1 MERTTNLSTEACVRL
16 DVAASGWLSAAPARA
31 VPPLEATPK
40 RWLPCGLSAAGGGK
54 VSGLPV
60 APPPAELRPLLFDE
74 AEVARLV
81 AAVDRAAAERARA
94 ECAGTVETQRSL
106 SVARAAD
113 ALAAALT
120 AHRDDEAASLGHV
133 VELAEAVARA
143 LTADSRTPA
152 ELGVMI
158 RSMLATVAAAPSVR
172 IFTCPDDEAAVH
184 ALLPEVVAASGFTG
198 KVEIVGE
205 PRLPGGAVQLVWA
218 DGWLEHAPASIW
230 SRIDAVLAPYR
241 CVPAPPGA
249 PSCVTTNGD
258 EDAGE

>member
-1 MERTTNLSTEACVRL
+1 MSTEACVRL
-16 DVAASGWLSAAPARA
+16 DMADRGWLSAAPARA
-31 VPPLEATPK
+31 VPPLEAAPK
-40 RWLPCGLSAAGGGK
+40 RWLPYGLSAAGVGE

-60 APPPAELRPLLFDE
+60 APPAELQPLLFDE
-74 AEVARLV
+74 ADVARLI

-120 AHRDDEAASLGHV
+120 AHRADEAASLGHV

-143 LTADSRTPA
+143 LTADSRTSA

-172 IFTCPDDEAAVH
+172 IVTCPDDEAAVH
-184 ALLPEVVAASGFTG
+184 ALLPEIVAASGFTG

-205 PRLPGGAVQLVWA
+205 PRLPGGAIQLVWA
-218 DGWLEHAPASIW
+218 DGWLEHAPACIR

-241 CVPAPPGA
+241 CVSGPPAA